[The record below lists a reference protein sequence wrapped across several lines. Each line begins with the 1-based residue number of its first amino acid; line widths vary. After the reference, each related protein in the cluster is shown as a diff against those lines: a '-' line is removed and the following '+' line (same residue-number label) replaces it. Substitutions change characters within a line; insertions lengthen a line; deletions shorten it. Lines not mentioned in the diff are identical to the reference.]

1 MCGRTRVAGVL
12 RKLQRGLNS
21 QDRQSNRNT
30 KDSGEAKKGG
40 TQSYT
45 FVLSNNMKMGRGGA
59 SANAIEDVDKCKH
72 LENMTPGHYSLV
84 LKMDVSGKSVG
95 KAPTLQLQ
103 AMRWGLFPS
112 FSPDRSK
119 DDPFR
124 MFNSRIDRVTIL
136 PVFSRLVHKKRC
148 IVLIDGFYEF
158 KTLSNKQKQ
167 PYYITTKNESEPLML
182 AGIYDEWRPK
192 EDVQR
197 NGEES
202 LTSYSI
208 LTMEACNS
216 ISWLHHR
223 MPVLLSREAA
233 AVWLDVE
240 NVSAEEAKSFIWKNC
255 KEPKFITRAV
265 TNKINKATYQK
276 PDCSLDIDK
285 SKSSLKHFFGKKK
298 PSVKNEASQKHSEQ
312 FEPKKI
318 KAEIKHEVKALP
330 IQIQG
335 FQKKRVR
342 EEMVQYALKSTP
354 KKIYSTHEKTGK
366 RSKKS
371 SPATKGQKSLTMF
384 FKKKKTHTHT
394 R

>member
-1 MCGRTRVAGVL
+1 
-12 RKLQRGLNS
+12 
-21 QDRQSNRNT
+21 
-30 KDSGEAKKGG
+30 
-40 TQSYT
+40 
-45 FVLSNNMKMGRGGA
+45 
-59 SANAIEDVDKCKH
+59 
-72 LENMTPGHYSLV
+72 
-84 LKMDVSGKSVG
+84 MDVSGKSVG

-112 FSPDRSK
+112 FSTDRSK

-223 MPVLLSREAA
+223 MPVLLSRK
-233 AVWLDVE
+233 L
-240 NVSAEEAKSFIWKNC
+240 
-255 KEPKFITRAV
+255 P
-265 TNKINKATYQK
+265 Q
-276 PDCSLDIDK
+276 
-285 SKSSLKHFFGKKK
+285 FG
-298 PSVKNEASQKHSEQ
+298 
-312 FEPKKI
+312 
-318 KAEIKHEVKALP
+318 
-330 IQIQG
+330 
-335 FQKKRVR
+335 
-342 EEMVQYALKSTP
+342 
-354 KKIYSTHEKTGK
+354 
-366 RSKKS
+366 
-371 SPATKGQKSLTMF
+371 
-384 FKKKKTHTHT
+384 
-394 R
+394 

>member
-1 MCGRTRVAGVL
+1 M
-12 RKLQRGLNS
+12 
-21 QDRQSNRNT
+21 
-30 KDSGEAKKGG
+30 
-40 TQSYT
+40 
-45 FVLSNNMKMGRGGA
+45 
-59 SANAIEDVDKCKH
+59 
-72 LENMTPGHYSLV
+72 
-84 LKMDVSGKSVG
+84 
-95 KAPTLQLQ
+95 Q

-112 FSPDRSK
+112 FSRIDLKTTHSN
-119 DDPFR
+119 
-124 MFNSRIDRVTIL
+124 NSIRIDRVTIL
-136 PVFSRLVHKKRC
+136 PVSRALCIKSC
-148 IVLIDGFYEF
+148 IVLIDGFTVQDTKQQAKATLLYNYED
-158 KTLSNKQKQ
+158 
-167 PYYITTKNESEPLML
+167 ESEPLML

-285 SKSSLKHFFGKKK
+285 SKSSTNISSAKEAFG
-298 PSVKNEASQKHSEQ
+298 ED
-312 FEPKKI
+312 
-318 KAEIKHEVKALP
+318 
-330 IQIQG
+330 G
-335 FQKKRVR
+335 
-342 EEMVQYALKSTP
+342 EE
-354 KKIYSTHEKTGK
+354 
-366 RSKKS
+366 
-371 SPATKGQKSLTMF
+371 
-384 FKKKKTHTHT
+384 
-394 R
+394 

>member
-1 MCGRTRVAGVL
+1 
-12 RKLQRGLNS
+12 
-21 QDRQSNRNT
+21 
-30 KDSGEAKKGG
+30 
-40 TQSYT
+40 
-45 FVLSNNMKMGRGGA
+45 
-59 SANAIEDVDKCKH
+59 
-72 LENMTPGHYSLV
+72 
-84 LKMDVSGKSVG
+84 
-95 KAPTLQLQ
+95 
-103 AMRWGLFPS
+103 
-112 FSPDRSK
+112 
-119 DDPFR
+119 

-192 EDVQR
+192 EGVQR
-197 NGEES
+197 NDEES

-298 PSVKNEASQKHSEQ
+298 PSVKNEASQKHSERSN
-312 FEPKKI
+312 
-318 KAEIKHEVKALP
+318 L
-330 IQIQG
+330 
-335 FQKKRVR
+335 QK
-342 EEMVQYALKSTP
+342 
-354 KKIYSTHEKTGK
+354 
-366 RSKKS
+366 
-371 SPATKGQKSLTMF
+371 
-384 FKKKKTHTHT
+384 
-394 R
+394 